1 VGEIAVAL
9 LLAGVLVVADP
20 GRLQY
25 VMDKLRELSAWL
37 AE

>member
-1 VGEIAVAL
+1 MGEIAVAL
-9 LLAGVLVVADP
+9 LLIGVLLIADP

-25 VMDKLRELSAWL
+25 VMDKLRDLSAWL